1 MGFEEGKMFF
11 FFRVFIFFFF
21 LFFFLAFARLFICC
35 WLIFSLGY
43 VPTNVLLLTLVNL
56 W

>member
-1 MGFEEGKMFF
+1 MEFEEGKMFG
-11 FFRVFIFFFF
+11 VFIFYFI
-21 LFFFLAFARLFICC
+21 LFFFAFARLFICC